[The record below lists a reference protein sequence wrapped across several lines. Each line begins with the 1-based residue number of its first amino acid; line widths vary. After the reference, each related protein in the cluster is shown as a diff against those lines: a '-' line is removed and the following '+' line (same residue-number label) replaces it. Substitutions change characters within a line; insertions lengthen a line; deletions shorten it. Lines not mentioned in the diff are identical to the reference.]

1 MVFAGLPWWLR
12 GLKGLPAMWE
22 TWVRSLGLE
31 DPLEKEMA
39 THSNILAW
47 RIPWMEEPGGL
58 QSTGRKE
65 LDRVFS
71 DQQLSLITA
80 YYFKV
85 HLCYQYFISFY
96 GQITYNTSVC
106 SLSVGIWVMFTFW
119 LLHILLLQSAR
130 SFLRDICFISLGI
143 YL

>member
-1 MVFAGLPWWLR
+1 
-12 GLKGLPAMWE
+12 
-22 TWVRSLGLE
+22 
-31 DPLEKEMA
+31 MA
-39 THSNILAW
+39 THSSILAW
-47 RIPWMEEPGGL
+47 KNPLERGAWRATVLGVSRVGHNLATKPPPPPKAGKRNQQLITASTYGL
-58 QSTGRKE
+58 
-65 LDRVFS
+65 FYWS

-96 GQITYNTSVC
+96 DQTTYNTSVC